1 MLPINVD
8 AAAELLLHDTDTV
21 LERVSQKSKL
31 SGFAYVFEA
40 GQSEPCF
47 YLAMDTED
55 PPADPSTGEWT
66 HPAGFKGDQLSA
78 EWLRVYAKLSNYL
91 EDEDELES
99 RVEEVHAFLR
109 SVMKRVRERWLA
121 KLPEC
126 IFTVNECNESDEAVL
141 NACSEINGVE

>member
-1 MLPINVD
+1 
-8 AAAELLLHDTDTV
+8 
-21 LERVSQKSKL
+21 
-31 SGFAYVFEA
+31 
-40 GQSEPCF
+40 
-47 YLAMDTED
+47 MDTED